1 MKRVYVCG
9 SFKFLSQIEEL
20 ENMLRREGIEFVV
33 SKSLD
38 ARGILG
44 CLEKVDQADI
54 VYVVNPGGYV
64 GKSVSV
70 DIGYAYAKNKPIYVM
85 HSVEDP
91 PVMSMVKGVLS
102 FSELIN
108 LLKQRWQAGK
118 IKSLF
123 DSS

>member
-54 VYVVNPGGYV
+54 VYVVNPRGYV

-108 LLKQRWQAGK
+108 LLKQDGK
-118 IKSLF
+118 LEK
-123 DSS
+123 